1 MDGRQD
7 RIIIIETFRLGT
19 ATRCVGRI
27 KGQLGQEP
35 LSALVASGDLLQ
47 LGDVSGAEM
56 SIIVQPVEVRLVP
69 VPNESKFA
77 WPGRLHLNIHRQRW
91 PRISAVAKYDRDCG
105 AVAYS
110 KPAEIRQQEPK
121 TAARR
126 TAAGQFRRKCALLPG
141 SLKQACP
148 IEAEQ

>member
-7 RIIIIETFRLGT
+7 RIIIESFRLGT

-69 VPNESKFA
+69 LPNESKFR
-77 WPGRLHLNIHRQRW
+77 WPGRLAFSHSSNHLGKGW
-91 PRISAVAKYDRDCG
+91 PVLGRRLLHVG
-105 AVAYS
+105 L
-110 KPAEIRQQEPK
+110 EQK
-121 TAARR
+121 TPPCRR
-126 TAAGQFRRKCALLPG
+126 SVHML
-141 SLKQACP
+141 
-148 IEAEQ
+148 

>member
-35 LSALVASGDLLQ
+35 LSALVASGDLVQ
-47 LGDVSGAEM
+47 LGDVSGPES

-69 VPNESKFA
+69 LPNESKFR
-77 WPGRLHLNIHRQRW
+77 WPGRLAFSHSSNHLGKGW
-91 PRISAVAKYDRDCG
+91 PVLGRRLWNVHC
-105 AVAYS
+105 
-110 KPAEIRQQEPK
+110 EQK
-121 TAARR
+121 TRPSGCRLPWPPWSVQCLAA
-126 TAAGQFRRKCALLPG
+126 A
-141 SLKQACP
+141 
-148 IEAEQ
+148 